1 MSATVRVNTHL
12 LLLLLVLVPLASAE
26 MVIVSGTANPGATAV
41 AWNDLGNSLSEQK
54 RWDMAIDAFDRAI
67 AIDPGYARA
76 YFGKGKALAGLG
88 RHELAV
94 EAYGTALSLDPSL
107 APVIESYLSVSE
119 SIAYPSIPSGS
130 LIKGSWQPGYQFLAI
145 DNTGGG
151 SDLVVALAPHG
162 STDGAT
168 AAVYVAKGY
177 YHKFEQIVPPGP
189 YDVYITFGE
198 HWNSKE
204 KAFARVG
211 GYLKWELPRY
221 FSGPERYGYTMT
233 FISWQPASGWWD
245 YSLTL
250 IPEDEFPAL

>member
-1 MSATVRVNTHL
+1 MTATVQVNTLIL
-12 LLLLLVLVPLASAE
+12 LALLALVPLASAE
-26 MVIVSGTANPGATAV
+26 IVIVSGTASPASTAA

-54 RWDMAIDAFDRAI
+54 RWDMAIDAFDNAI
-67 AIDPGYARA
+67 GIDPGFARA
-76 YFGKGKALAGLG
+76 YFGKGKAFAGLG

-94 EAYGTALSLDPSL
+94 EAYETAASLDPSL

-130 LIKGSWQPGYQFLAI
+130 LIKGSWRPGYQYLAV
-145 DNTGGG
+145 DNSGGK
-151 SDLVVALAPHG
+151 SDLVVALAPQG
-162 STDGAT
+162 SGGAT

-177 YHKFEQIVPPGP
+177 SHKFEQIVPPGP

-198 HWNSKE
+198 HWNQRE

-211 GYLKWELPRY
+211 GYLKWELPRN

-233 FISWQPASGWWD
+233 FITWQPAAGWWD
-245 YSLTL
+245 YSLTP
-250 IPEDEFPAL
+250 ISQDEFPAL